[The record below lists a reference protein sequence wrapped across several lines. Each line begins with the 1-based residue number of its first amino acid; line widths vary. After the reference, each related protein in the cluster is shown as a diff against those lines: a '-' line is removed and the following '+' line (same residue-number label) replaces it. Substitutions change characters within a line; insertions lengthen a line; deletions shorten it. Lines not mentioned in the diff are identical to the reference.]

1 MSGYGIYDKHIK
13 KIISLNKKRGI
24 YPSETHQKKK
34 VPLNPMSDFLKDKDG
49 NTVPEGEARIRKMA
63 IFSVDEVNG
72 VKAFSETGKH
82 IKLGANGAK
91 LEQVGR
97 INGVWHI

>member
-34 VPLNPMSDFLKDKDG
+34 VPLNPMSDFLKDKDKG
-49 NTVPEGEARIRKMA
+49 CR
-63 IFSVDEVNG
+63 
-72 VKAFSETGKH
+72 
-82 IKLGANGAK
+82 
-91 LEQVGR
+91 
-97 INGVWHI
+97 